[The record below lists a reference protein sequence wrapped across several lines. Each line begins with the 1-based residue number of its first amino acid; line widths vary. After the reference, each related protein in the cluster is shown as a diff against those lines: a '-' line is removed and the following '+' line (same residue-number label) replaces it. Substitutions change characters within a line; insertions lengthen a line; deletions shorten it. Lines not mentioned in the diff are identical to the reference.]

1 MIYKEKKF
9 LITILI
15 IGIFQVLLYLNN
27 NQKTSF
33 RYFVWN
39 IQGIKI
45 GKLINISFFSGFLI
59 STILI
64 STKEKKDLIKNK
76 EDEVFDETFIDDE
89 MNNSEIPPQRDVR
102 DPQPTISVNY
112 RVIKDNREK
121 IVDYDNNSL
130 TNDQYQDDWN
140 NNKSDW

>member
-1 MIYKEKKF
+1 M
-9 LITILI
+9 
-15 IGIFQVLLYLNN
+15 IGIVQILLYLNN

>member
-64 STKEKKDLIKNK
+64 GTKEKKDLNKNK

-140 NNKSDW
+140 KNKSDW

>member
-76 EDEVFDETFIDDE
+76 EDEVFDEAFIDDE
-89 MNNSEIPPQRDVR
+89 MNNPEIPPQRDVR